1 MLPIDLRSDTVTQP
15 TRAMRSAMMDAPLGD
30 DVLGDDPSVQRLEAM
45 AAERCGKEAALF
57 TPSGTMANLL
67 AIRVNTQ
74 LGDEVLMYDG
84 AHPFNYE
91 AGGAA
96 AFAGVQIRTLPA
108 LDGMLSPETLRG
120 AFRPEDDHCAPS
132 QLLSIEDTANRGG
145 GTVHPLPLLDEL
157 TDIAH
162 EAGLRTHLD
171 GARVFNAVVQS
182 GVPLARRA
190 RGFDTV
196 QFCFSKG
203 LGAPVGS
210 ILCGSADAIRLAR
223 RMRKALGGGM
233 RQSGLLAAAAAHALE
248 HHVERLAEDHH
259 HAQRLCEGLTE
270 AGFAVKPPETNM
282 VYVTVDDAPRWQDAL
297 GERGVLCFW
306 VSPTEL
312 RLVTHLD
319 VDGAG
324 IEHAI
329 STFASLAGR

>member
-1 MLPIDLRSDTVTQP
+1 
-15 TRAMRSAMMDAPLGD
+15 MRDAMMAAPLGD
-30 DVLGDDPSVQRLEAM
+30 DVLGDDPTVKRLEAA

-67 AIRVNTQ
+67 GIRVNTQ
-74 LGDEVLMYDG
+74 IGDEVLMYAG

-96 AFAGVQIRTLPA
+96 AFAGVQLHTLPA
-108 LDGMLSPETLRG
+108 VNGVLEVETVAG
-120 AFRPEDDHCAPS
+120 AIRTDDDHHAPA
-132 QLLSIEDTANRGG
+132 QLLTVEDTANRGG
-145 GTVHPLPLLDEL
+145 GTVHSLERLDEL
-157 TDIAH
+157 THLAH
-162 EAGLRTHLD
+162 IKGLRTHLD

-182 GVPLARRA
+182 GISLARRA

-210 ILCGSADAIRLAR
+210 VLCGSSEAMHLAR

-233 RQSGLLAAAAAHALE
+233 RQSGILAAAALYALDN
-248 HHVERLAEDHH
+248 HIDRLAEDH
-259 HAQRLCEGLTE
+259 ANATALCEGLRA
-270 AGFAVKPPETNM
+270 AGFAVKQPDTNM
-282 VYVTVDDAPRWQDAL
+282 VYATVADASSWQAELARAD
-297 GERGVLCFW
+297 VLCFS

-319 VDGAG
+319 V
-324 IEHAI
+324 HASDIARTVEAFKSLI
-329 STFASLAGR
+329 S

>member
-1 MLPIDLRSDTVTQP
+1 
-15 TRAMRSAMMDAPLGD
+15 MMSAPLGD
-30 DVLGDDPSVQRLEAM
+30 DVLGDDPTVKRLEAM
-45 AAERCGKEAALF
+45 AAERTGKEAALF

-67 AIRVNTQ
+67 AIRVSTQ
-74 LGDEVLMYDG
+74 LGDEVLMYAG

-91 AGGAA
+91 AAGAA

-108 LDGMLSPETLRG
+108 RDGIIAVETLQG
-120 AFRPEDDHCAPS
+120 AFRPEDDHYAPA

-145 GTVHPLPLLDEL
+145 GTVHTLSQLDAL
-157 TDIAH
+157 TEIAH
-162 EAGLRTHLD
+162 SRGLRTHLD

-182 GVPLARRA
+182 GIPLSRRA
-190 RGFDTV
+190 QGFDTV

-210 ILCGSADAIRLAR
+210 VLCGTSEAIRVAR

-233 RQSGLLAAAAAHALE
+233 RQSGILAAAAAFALE
-248 HHVERLAEDHH
+248 HHVDRLAEDHH
-259 HAQRLCEGLTE
+259 HAQVLCQGLTA
-270 AGFAVKPPETNM
+270 AGFQVKVPDTNM

-297 GERGVLCFW
+297 GEVGVMCFS

-319 VDGAG
+319 VDREG
-324 IEHAI
+324 IDRAI
-329 STFASLAGR
+329 NAFERVLNR

>member
-1 MLPIDLRSDTVTQP
+1 MS
-15 TRAMRSAMMDAPLGD
+15 APLGD
-30 DVLGDDPSVQRLEAM
+30 DVLGDDPTVKRLEAM
-45 AAERCGKEAALF
+45 AAERTGKEAALF

-67 AIRVNTQ
+67 AIRVSTQ
-74 LGDEVLMYDG
+74 LGDEVLMYAG

-91 AGGAA
+91 AAGAA

-108 LDGMLSPETLRG
+108 RDGIIAVETLQG
-120 AFRPEDDHCAPS
+120 AFRPEDDHYAPA

-145 GTVHPLPLLDEL
+145 GTVHTLSQLDAL
-157 TDIAH
+157 TEIAH
-162 EAGLRTHLD
+162 SRGLRTHLD

-182 GVPLARRA
+182 GIPLSRRA
-190 RGFDTV
+190 QGFDTV

-210 ILCGSADAIRLAR
+210 VLCGTSEAIRVAR

-233 RQSGLLAAAAAHALE
+233 RQSGILAAAAAFALE
-248 HHVERLAEDHH
+248 HHVDRLAEDHH
-259 HAQRLCEGLTE
+259 HAQVLCQGLTA
-270 AGFAVKPPETNM
+270 AGFQVKVPDTNM

-297 GERGVLCFW
+297 GEVGVMCFS

-319 VDGAG
+319 VDREG
-324 IEHAI
+324 IDRAI
-329 STFASLAGR
+329 NAFERVLNR